1 MSRKTLI
8 LCLAVLSAMF
18 LALGIAVAFL
28 YSGTGDKDRGEVSLK
43 DAESCLAAIPSDA
56 VLVGCS
62 SRLDKA
68 CKSFL
73 SSFALPDSLYADME
87 RGDLASLRKSPMA
100 VSLHYSGKLIPL
112 YVFDLDGV
120 SETAADVLLK
130 RVESLGCRTQKNGR
144 FFLASESEAL
154 VKSASRH
161 IDIKVSVVDAPGF
174 ADAIDAAQGDIRIF
188 VPHLQIQ
195 KLLSAVGGR
204 TISRHS
210 QFLER
215 TADWCA
221 FDLRSDDQTPFSLRG
236 SFVYDG
242 DTDEFLT
249 VLQDCTPS
257 ASYVADVL
265 PSYTFSAVSIPV
277 EDMRKYISA
286 YKSFVDSRQRLQDFT
301 ARQSRLGESAG
312 ISPEELF
319 NALNV
324 KEIATASFK
333 VAGKMEKVNL
343 IRTGSKNAGLIFKG
357 NDVSSLRGYEPAV
370 HSWAYSSF
378 AASVFGELFAIK
390 DETCFTYIDGWIISG
405 SKAAIEDYVK
415 RKSLNY
421 NLGEYLSDAG
431 KEGLLSGQPALVQIY
446 LSLSEDKDEIG
457 ACLKPVAIDMIEYA
471 EQADYSPVVLT
482 LCRDKH
488 EMTFRADLYDLAL
501 KKSKAPE
508 FERDTT
514 VVVPSGPYKVK
525 NSHTGKMNTFYQNEH
540 NSLCLRDENGKDLW
554 GVPFDK
560 KICGTASNVDYYANG
575 KLQII
580 FGAGSQIYIID
591 RLGRY
596 VNGFPLELGKE
607 ILLGPDLY
615 DFSGARKYNIMVLH
629 KDKTVEMYNLK
640 GKKPDSWKGISSSET
655 IKSLP
660 EQLVVGGKNFW
671 VVRTS
676 VQTLIYPFYGGEPI
690 TVFEGDEKIRPD
702 SEVRKVDESSVQ
714 VSCYDGKTRT
724 VKIK

>member
-43 DAESCLAAIPSDA
+43 DAESCLVAIPSDA

-144 FFLASESEAL
+144 FFLVSESEAL
-154 VKSASRH
+154 VKSAARH
-161 IDIKVSVVDAPGF
+161 IDIKVSIVDAPGF
-174 ADAIDAAQGDIRIF
+174 AEAIDAAQGDIRIF

-195 KLLSAVGGR
+195 KLLSAAGKR

-221 FDLRSDDQTPFSLRG
+221 FALGSDDQTPFSLRG

-249 VLQDCTPS
+249 VLQDCTPA
-257 ASYVADVL
+257 ASRVAEVL
-265 PSYTFSAVSIPV
+265 PSYTVSAVSVPV
-277 EDMRKYISA
+277 SDIRKYISA

-301 ARQSRLGESAG
+301 ARQNKLGKTAG
-312 ISPEELF
+312 ISPEEFF
-319 NALNV
+319 NTLNV

-343 IRTGSKNAGLIFKG
+343 IRTGCKDAALIFKG
-357 NDVSSLRGYEPAV
+357 NAVSSFKGYTPAV
-370 HSWAYSSF
+370 HSWAYASF
-378 AASVFGELFAIK
+378 AASVFGELFSIK
-390 DETCFTYIDGWIISG
+390 DESCFTYIDGWLISG
-405 SKAAIEDYVK
+405 SESAINDYIE
-415 RKSLNY
+415 RNSLNY
-421 NLGEYLSDAG
+421 TLSEYLSDAG
-431 KEGLLSGQPALVQIY
+431 REGLLSEQPALAQIY
-446 LSLSEDKDEIG
+446 VSLSEDRDEIRS
-457 ACLKPVAIDMIEYA
+457 CLHQVSIDMIDEVTG
-471 EQADYSPVVLT
+471 DRKSVV
-482 LCRDKH
+482 
-488 EMTFRADLYDLAL
+488 
-501 KKSKAPE
+501 
-508 FERDTT
+508 
-514 VVVPSGPYKVK
+514 
-525 NSHTGKMNTFYQNEH
+525 
-540 NSLCLRDENGKDLW
+540 
-554 GVPFDK
+554 
-560 KICGTASNVDYYANG
+560 
-575 KLQII
+575 
-580 FGAGSQIYIID
+580 
-591 RLGRY
+591 
-596 VNGFPLELGKE
+596 
-607 ILLGPDLY
+607 
-615 DFSGARKYNIMVLH
+615 
-629 KDKTVEMYNLK
+629 
-640 GKKPDSWKGISSSET
+640 
-655 IKSLP
+655 
-660 EQLVVGGKNFW
+660 
-671 VVRTS
+671 
-676 VQTLIYPFYGGEPI
+676 
-690 TVFEGDEKIRPD
+690 
-702 SEVRKVDESSVQ
+702 
-714 VSCYDGKTRT
+714 
-724 VKIK
+724 

>member
-1 MSRKTLI
+1 M
-8 LCLAVLSAMF
+8 
-18 LALGIAVAFL
+18 
-28 YSGTGDKDRGEVSLK
+28 
-43 DAESCLAAIPSDA
+43 
-56 VLVGCS
+56 
-62 SRLDKA
+62 
-68 CKSFL
+68 
-73 SSFALPDSLYADME
+73 
-87 RGDLASLRKSPMA
+87 
-100 VSLHYSGKLIPL
+100 
-112 YVFDLDGV
+112 
-120 SETAADVLLK
+120 
-130 RVESLGCRTQKNGR
+130 
-144 FFLASESEAL
+144 
-154 VKSASRH
+154 
-161 IDIKVSVVDAPGF
+161 
-174 ADAIDAAQGDIRIF
+174 
-188 VPHLQIQ
+188 
-195 KLLSAVGGR
+195 
-204 TISRHS
+204 
-210 QFLER
+210 
-215 TADWCA
+215 
-221 FDLRSDDQTPFSLRG
+221 
-236 SFVYDG
+236 
-242 DTDEFLT
+242 
-249 VLQDCTPS
+249 
-257 ASYVADVL
+257 
-265 PSYTFSAVSIPV
+265 
-277 EDMRKYISA
+277 
-286 YKSFVDSRQRLQDFT
+286 
-301 ARQSRLGESAG
+301 
-312 ISPEELF
+312 
-319 NALNV
+319 NV

-343 IRTGSKNAGLIFKG
+343 IRTGCKDAALIFKG
-357 NDVSSLRGYEPAV
+357 NAVSSFKGYTPAV
-370 HSWAYSSF
+370 HSWAYASF
-378 AASVFGELFAIK
+378 AASVFGELFSIK
-390 DETCFTYIDGWIISG
+390 DESCFTYIDGWLISG
-405 SKAAIEDYVK
+405 SESAINDYIE
-415 RKSLNY
+415 RNSLNY
-421 NLGEYLSDAG
+421 TLSEYLSDAG
-431 KEGLLSGQPALVQIY
+431 REGLLSEQPALAQIY
-446 LSLSEDKDEIG
+446 VSLSEDRDEIRS
-457 ACLKPVAIDMIEYA
+457 CLHQVSIDMIDEVTG
-471 EQADYSPVVLT
+471 ADYSPVVLT
-482 LCRDKH
+482 LGRDKD
-488 EMTFRADLYDLAL
+488 EVTLNADLYNLTL

-671 VVRTS
+671 VFRTS